1 MKFRQPDSLLQE
13 MFEAVQKE
21 LATALERL
29 PRRQE
34 IGSDCPDPTL
44 VEHMR
49 KIDAL
54 RSAMA
59 ALEGALERPESR
71 IIH

>member
-1 MKFRQPDSLLQE
+1 MAWTPNRLLLE
-13 MFEAVQKE
+13 MYEAVQKE
-21 LATALERL
+21 LAAALEL
-29 PRRQE
+29 LQGRQR
-34 IGSDCPDPTL
+34 IASDCPDPLL
-44 VEHMR
+44 VDHTR
-49 KIDAL
+49 QIAAL

>member
-1 MKFRQPDSLLQE
+1 MAWTPNRLLLE
-13 MFEAVQKE
+13 MYEAVQKE
-21 LATALERL
+21 LAAALERF

-34 IGSDCPDPTL
+34 IASDGPEPSL

>member
-1 MKFRQPDSLLQE
+1 MAWTPDRLLLEMFDAVEKELGAALELLQR
-13 MFEAVQKE
+13 Q
-21 LATALERL
+21 
-29 PRRQE
+29 QE
-34 IGSDCPDPTL
+34 IASECPDPQ
-44 VEHMR
+44 VIDQMR
-49 KIDAL
+49 KIAAL

>member
-1 MKFRQPDSLLQE
+1 MAWTPNRLLVE
-13 MFEAVQKE
+13 MYEAVQKE
-21 LATALERL
+21 LAAALERS
-29 PRRQE
+29 PRRE
-34 IGSDCPDPTL
+34 IPSDGPEPSL
-44 VEHMR
+44 VEHFR